1 VKNTA
6 IIHHITIPLH
16 ELTFVTSRSGGPGG
30 QNVNKLETR
39 VEVRFDIR
47 ASSALTDRQK
57 TVLLEKL
64 GSRIDVEGI
73 LHVVSQESR
82 SQWRNK
88 QIALGLLTK
97 LIRDALKPAKRRKRT
112 KPTRNS
118 KERRL
123 KEKRLR
129 SEKKHSRRPPED

>member
-1 VKNTA
+1 MKNTA